1 MIAMALVPARSAAA
15 PPPIVFDTARH
26 TPVGGGPVAL
36 VAADLNGDGR
46 PDLAV
51 SNSST
56 HDVSILLGHGDGTF
70 SAATPATLS
79 PHPGAIAAADFNG
92 DGLDDLV
99 AADYSG
105 HSVVVAFGSGGGL
118 FGAGATYDAGMSAAF
133 VATGDFNGDHRPD
146 IMVGGPY
153 FGVSVLLNLG
163 NGTMALRMIVHPDD
177 PPPMWGG
184 ESTYG
189 VGDLD
194 GDGLDDIMAA
204 GWESC
209 CGEPEGQGFQFYRS
223 LGTGSFAS
231 SFVDGT
237 YYPSDLEIVDW
248 DLDGRRD
255 VALLGIDAYVQ
266 VNRNLG
272 GGAFSAPGAILFV
285 PDNSIAMASA
295 DYNGDGIPDVAL
307 GQGGQALVVLKAGL
321 GDGTLGSDAPLS
333 LSDTFQGLHRIVVAD
348 FNDDGLPDL
357 ALVEQTL
364 GSVGVYLNRSTP
376 PPAGEAAQD
385 PGLIQV
391 TAYDQAT
398 GNLDFTY
405 GPACRATDHSIVIG
419 DLTAPVKGTYSSMVC
434 GLGTSG
440 AASFNPGAGSVF
452 FLVVG
457 NNGTTAGSYGLT
469 SQGTERPHATG
480 LGACDY
486 PQALG
491 ACP

>member
-1 MIAMALVPARSAAA
+1 
-15 PPPIVFDTARH
+15 
-26 TPVGGGPVAL
+26 
-36 VAADLNGDGR
+36 
-46 PDLAV
+46 
-51 SNSST
+51 
-56 HDVSILLGHGDGTF
+56 
-70 SAATPATLS
+70 
-79 PHPGAIAAADFNG
+79 
-92 DGLDDLV
+92 
-99 AADYSG
+99 
-105 HSVVVAFGSGGGL
+105 
-118 FGAGATYDAGMSAAF
+118 
-133 VATGDFNGDHRPD
+133 
-146 IMVGGPY
+146 
-153 FGVSVLLNLG
+153 VLLNLG